1 MLSSERHRREKRHR
15 FYASLRRCVGSGR
28 EALAWTLALYFFV
41 IVHKNNDQTYPKY
54 RTIDSHER
62 VWHGGYPVK
71 KGKYQHDGSCWCGQ
85 DSYCMCTP
93 SLAIDSILVEEG
105 KPDHVWLV
113 KRRDTGQYATV
124 GGFVEVGKQ
133 ISFCN
138 ALKTCEVEM
147 IVIANLFALL
157 YQMSLR
163 KTR

>member
-15 FYASLRRCVGSGR
+15 LYARLRRCVGSGR

-105 KPDHVWLV
+105 KVLEWTH
-113 KRRDTGQYATV
+113 
-124 GGFVEVGKQ
+124 
-133 ISFCN
+133 S
-138 ALKTCEVEM
+138 
-147 IVIANLFALL
+147 
-157 YQMSLR
+157 
-163 KTR
+163 